1 MRKLF
6 NSVFAPISDASR
18 RCNIAEFLFQ
28 AEKLRDKSHFL
39 LTEKHF
45 NDRKKYKVQPLVLPA
60 HRGGRNKKL
69 SQLHLQQYVGFNDH
83 PMYLRLHAT
92 IAARRFRCHG
102 HEKLTEP
109 NIFHLETLLLS
120 PCNAMKI

>member
-1 MRKLF
+1 MALIKEEKDQVSEIERKINYRMRLIAKLF

-45 NDRKKYKVQPLVLPA
+45 NDRKKYIKYSLLYCPP
-60 HRGGRNKKL
+60 RGKK
-69 SQLHLQQYVGFNDH
+69 QEAV
-83 PMYLRLHAT
+83 T
-92 IAARRFRCHG
+92 AAVTVVCW
-102 HEKLTEP
+102 L
-109 NIFHLETLLLS
+109 
-120 PCNAMKI
+120 